1 MYATNILRL
10 GVSMTLTFGK
20 PSITIRRL
28 GVITSIYMM
37 LGFILLCGL
46 LHPSTIYSEEIKS
59 DINSFIS
66 IDDEKTTAPIFDS
79 TLDKLTNSIEE
90 RQLELDSDTSDGLI
104 VDDQKD
110 KDMVVVLG
118 DSDSQ
123 EKLSPPLKSEIATEE
138 NRKQANL
145 AELNA
150 TQPNNRTTYIIPES
164 SHSIAE
170 QQRFLIESKG
180 SSVAL
185 LNSDEFRKTARED
198 RGFERDKLRSL
209 DIIPKGDLS
218 TSNVIGN
225 TDIASQISLGFK
237 KNAIQEHHL
246 TKTFSQKDGKL
257 SSVIEGML
265 AIGKEKV
272 EKEIKYSGNLWQ
284 KLKAKAHCLV
294 CCVDNLNFEDIKSYF
309 QYYCHLNHQLKL
321 PKGAILSAKT
331 EVYRGGDFGRK
342 NKDNVFGYRIPSLLK
357 TEKGTLLAGAD
368 ERIEQACD
376 WGNIGMVIRRSE
388 DDGVTWGKRET
399 IVNLRNNPRV
409 PLVTSGDYSGS
420 PINMDMAL
428 VQDTSSKTKRI
439 FSIYDMFPEGR
450 GVISI
455 ANTPEKE
462 YTQIG
467 GQSYLN
473 LYNNE
478 KKSKV
483 FTIRDK
489 GIVYNFKGKKTD
501 YHVIT
506 ETTKSDHS
514 NLGDIYK
521 GKQLLGNIYFT
532 KHKTSPFRLAKSS
545 YVWMSYSDDDGRT
558 WSSPRDITASLR
570 RRGMKFLGIGP
581 GKGIVL
587 KWGPHAG
594 RIIIPA
600 YSTNWKS
607 HLRGSQSSRLIYS
620 DDHGKTWHTGK
631 AVNDN
636 RVLSNGEKIHSLTMD
651 NKKEQNTES
660 VPVQLKN
667 GDIKLFMRNLT
678 GNLEVATS
686 KDGGETWQNH
696 VKRYKEVHDAYVQLS
711 AIRFEHDKKEYILL
725 VNANGPGKKRQD
737 GYARLAQVNR
747 NGSFKWLY
755 HHHIQDGSFAYNS
768 VQQLNNDQFGV
779 LYEHREKHQN
789 SFTLNY
795 KVFNWSFLSQN
806 TEKQGTLWEK
816 MAANW
821 HVLFKFYPW
830 C

>member
-428 VQDTSSKTKRI
+428 IQDTSSKTKRI

-821 HVLFKFYPW
+821 HVLFKFY
-830 C
+830 

>member
-1 MYATNILRL
+1 
-10 GVSMTLTFGK
+10 MTLTFGK

-237 KNAIQEHHL
+237 KNAIQERHL

-686 KDGGETWQNH
+686 KDGGENWQNH

-821 HVLFKFYPW
+821 HVLFKFYL
-830 C
+830 

>member
-1 MYATNILRL
+1 
-10 GVSMTLTFGK
+10 MTLTFGK

-150 TQPNNRTTYIIPES
+150 THPNNRTTYIIPES

-587 KWGPHAG
+587 KWGPPAG

-821 HVLFKFYPW
+821 HVLFKFYL
-830 C
+830 

>member
-1 MYATNILRL
+1 
-10 GVSMTLTFGK
+10 MTLTFGK

-225 TDIASQISLGFK
+225 TDIACQISLGFK

-821 HVLFKFYPW
+821 HVLFKFYL
-830 C
+830 

>member
-439 FSIYDMFPEGR
+439 FSIYDMFPERR

-821 HVLFKFYPW
+821 HVLFKFYL
-830 C
+830 

>member
-1 MYATNILRL
+1 
-10 GVSMTLTFGK
+10 MTLTFGK

-439 FSIYDMFPEGR
+439 FSIYDMFSEGR

-821 HVLFKFYPW
+821 HVLFKFYL
-830 C
+830 

>member
-376 WGNIGMVIRRSE
+376 GGNIGMVIRRSE

-821 HVLFKFYPW
+821 HVLFKFYL
-830 C
+830 

>member
-284 KLKAKAHCLV
+284 KLKAKTHCLV

-821 HVLFKFYPW
+821 HVLFKFYL
-830 C
+830 

>member
-558 WSSPRDITASLR
+558 RDITASLR

-821 HVLFKFYPW
+821 HVLFKFYL
-830 C
+830 

>member
-795 KVFNWSFLSQN
+795 KVFNRSFLSQN

-821 HVLFKFYPW
+821 HVLFKFYL
-830 C
+830 

>member
-1 MYATNILRL
+1 
-10 GVSMTLTFGK
+10 MTLTFGK

-309 QYYCHLNHQLKL
+309 QHYCHLNHQLKL

-821 HVLFKFYPW
+821 HVLFKFYL
-830 C
+830 

>member
-257 SSVIEGML
+257 SSVIEGMI

-821 HVLFKFYPW
+821 HVLFKFYL
-830 C
+830 

>member
-28 GVITSIYMM
+28 GVITSIHMM

-587 KWGPHAG
+587 KWGSHAG

-821 HVLFKFYPW
+821 HVLFKFYL
-830 C
+830 

>member
-545 YVWMSYSDDDGRT
+545 YVWMSYSDDDGRI

-821 HVLFKFYPW
+821 HVLFKFYL
-830 C
+830 

>member
-1 MYATNILRL
+1 
-10 GVSMTLTFGK
+10 MTLTFGK

-164 SHSIAE
+164 SHSIVE

-821 HVLFKFYPW
+821 HVLFKFYL
-830 C
+830 

>member
-28 GVITSIYMM
+28 GVITSTYMM

-185 LNSDEFRKTARED
+185 LNSDEFRKTAGED

-237 KNAIQEHHL
+237 KNAMQEHHL

-473 LYNNE
+473 LYNNG

-696 VKRYKEVHDAYVQLS
+696 VKRYKEIHDAYVQLS

-725 VNANGPGKKRQD
+725 VNANEPGKKCQD

-821 HVLFKFYPW
+821 HVLFKFYL
-830 C
+830 

>member
-1 MYATNILRL
+1 
-10 GVSMTLTFGK
+10 MTLTFGK

-660 VPVQLKN
+660 VP
-667 GDIKLFMRNLT
+667 
-678 GNLEVATS
+678 
-686 KDGGETWQNH
+686 
-696 VKRYKEVHDAYVQLS
+696 
-711 AIRFEHDKKEYILL
+711 
-725 VNANGPGKKRQD
+725 
-737 GYARLAQVNR
+737 
-747 NGSFKWLY
+747 
-755 HHHIQDGSFAYNS
+755 
-768 VQQLNNDQFGV
+768 
-779 LYEHREKHQN
+779 
-789 SFTLNY
+789 
-795 KVFNWSFLSQN
+795 
-806 TEKQGTLWEK
+806 
-816 MAANW
+816 
-821 HVLFKFYPW
+821 
-830 C
+830 

>member
-570 RRGMKFLGIGP
+570 RRGMKFWGIGP

-821 HVLFKFYPW
+821 HVLFKFYL
-830 C
+830 

>member
-636 RVLSNGEKIHSLTMD
+636 RVLSNGEKIHSLTMY

-821 HVLFKFYPW
+821 HVLFKFYL
-830 C
+830 

>member
-1 MYATNILRL
+1 
-10 GVSMTLTFGK
+10 MTLTFGK

-821 HVLFKFYPW
+821 HVLFK
-830 C
+830 

>member
-376 WGNIGMVIRRSE
+376 WGNIGMVILRSE

-725 VNANGPGKKRQD
+725 VNANGPSKKRQD

-821 HVLFKFYPW
+821 HVLFKFYL
-830 C
+830 

>member
-164 SHSIAE
+164 SYSIAE

-483 FTIRDK
+483 FTIRNK

-821 HVLFKFYPW
+821 HVLFKFYL
-830 C
+830 

>member
-501 YHVIT
+501 YHIIT

-821 HVLFKFYPW
+821 HVLFKFYL
-830 C
+830 

>member
-1 MYATNILRL
+1 
-10 GVSMTLTFGK
+10 MTLTFGK

-246 TKTFSQKDGKL
+246 TKIFSQKDGKL

-388 DDGVTWGKRET
+388 DDGVTLGKRET

-821 HVLFKFYPW
+821 HVLFKFYL
-830 C
+830 

>member
-28 GVITSIYMM
+28 GVITSTYMM
-37 LGFILLCGL
+37 LGFILLCGF

-66 IDDEKTTAPIFDS
+66 IDDEKTTVPIFDS

-90 RQLELDSDTSDGLI
+90 RQLELDSDTSDSLI

-110 KDMVVVLG
+110 KDMVIVLG

-180 SSVAL
+180 YSVAL

-357 TEKGTLLAGAD
+357 TEKGTLLVGAD

-473 LYNNE
+473 LYNNG

-570 RRGMKFLGIGP
+570 QKGMKFLGIGP

-607 HLRGSQSSRLIYS
+607 HLRGLQSSRLIYS

-636 RVLSNGEKIHSLTMD
+636 RILSNGEKIHSLTMD

-768 VQQLNNDQFGV
+768 VQQLNNDKFGV

-821 HVLFKFYPW
+821 HVLFKFYL
-830 C
+830 

>member
-1 MYATNILRL
+1 
-10 GVSMTLTFGK
+10 MTLTFGK

-587 KWGPHAG
+587 KWGPHVG

-821 HVLFKFYPW
+821 HVLFKFYL
-830 C
+830 

>member
-388 DDGVTWGKRET
+388 DDGVTWGKRKT

-821 HVLFKFYPW
+821 HVLFKFYL
-830 C
+830 

>member
-1 MYATNILRL
+1 
-10 GVSMTLTFGK
+10 MTLTFGK

-357 TEKGTLLAGAD
+357 TEKGTLFAGAD

-821 HVLFKFYPW
+821 HVLFKFYL
-830 C
+830 

>member
-357 TEKGTLLAGAD
+357 TEKGTLLAGVD

-821 HVLFKFYPW
+821 HVLFKFYL
-830 C
+830 

>member
-28 GVITSIYMM
+28 GVITSTYMM
-37 LGFILLCGL
+37 LGFILLCGF

-66 IDDEKTTAPIFDS
+66 IDDEKTTVPIFDS

-90 RQLELDSDTSDGLI
+90 RQLELDSDTSDSLI

-110 KDMVVVLG
+110 KDMVIVLG

-180 SSVAL
+180 YSVAL

-237 KNAIQEHHL
+237 KNVIQEHHL

-357 TEKGTLLAGAD
+357 TEKGTLLVGAD

-473 LYNNE
+473 LYNNG

-570 RRGMKFLGIGP
+570 QKGMKFLGIGP

-636 RVLSNGEKIHSLTMD
+636 RILSNGEKIHSLTMD

-768 VQQLNNDQFGV
+768 VQQLNNDKFGV

-821 HVLFKFYPW
+821 HVLFKFYL
-830 C
+830 

>member
-1 MYATNILRL
+1 
-10 GVSMTLTFGK
+10 MTLTFGK

-711 AIRFEHDKKEYILL
+711 AIRFEYDKKEYILL

-821 HVLFKFYPW
+821 HVLFKFYL
-830 C
+830 

>member
-420 PINMDMAL
+420 PINMDMVL

-821 HVLFKFYPW
+821 HVLFKFYL
-830 C
+830 

>member
-532 KHKTSPFRLAKSS
+532 KHKTSPFRLEKSS

-821 HVLFKFYPW
+821 HVLFKFYL
-830 C
+830 

>member
-686 KDGGETWQNH
+686 KDGGGTWQNH

-821 HVLFKFYPW
+821 HVLFKFYL
-830 C
+830 

>member
-357 TEKGTLLAGAD
+357 TEKGTLLTGAD

-821 HVLFKFYPW
+821 HVLFKFYL
-830 C
+830 

>member
-514 NLGDIYK
+514 NLGGIYK

-821 HVLFKFYPW
+821 HVLFKFYL
-830 C
+830 

>member
-28 GVITSIYMM
+28 GVITSTYMM
-37 LGFILLCGL
+37 LGFILLCGF

-66 IDDEKTTAPIFDS
+66 IDDEKTTVPIFDS

-90 RQLELDSDTSDGLI
+90 RQLELDSDTSDSLI

-180 SSVAL
+180 YSVAL

-357 TEKGTLLAGAD
+357 TEKGTLLVGAD

-473 LYNNE
+473 LYNNG

-821 HVLFKFYPW
+821 HVLFKFYL
-830 C
+830 

>member
-368 ERIEQACD
+368 ERIEQVCD

-821 HVLFKFYPW
+821 HVLFKFYL
-830 C
+830 

>member
-483 FTIRDK
+483 FTIREK

-821 HVLFKFYPW
+821 HVLFKFYL
-830 C
+830 

>member
-123 EKLSPPLKSEIATEE
+123 EKLSPPLKSEKATEE

-821 HVLFKFYPW
+821 HVLFKFYL
-830 C
+830 